1 MFGADCSALFVRMR
15 QSRTIHSS
23 AMDSMCNI
31 GSVLPMTKSSARPS
45 PDALRV
51 ILAVA
56 DVLTRWCGHI
66 VPYESSSSDWPER
79 TVPSSFVVRLLDQ
92 HEVYPTHPSDFMK
105 VAKRQHLRHNRNTT
119 CLEHCDISCSI
130 LVAFHPCLRV
140 GIRATGGTSPDV
152 PGRGRPCIKARA
164 ACVSRMQVITP
175 LNGFAASIN
184 HSMTPSIPE
193 VPSRHEV

>member
-130 LVAFHPCLRV
+130 F
-140 GIRATGGTSPDV
+140 GGVSSVPACRDPRYGRYEPGCTWSRSPLHQ
-152 PGRGRPCIKARA
+152 G
-164 ACVSRMQVITP
+164 SR
-175 LNGFAASIN
+175 
-184 HSMTPSIPE
+184 SM
-193 VPSRHEV
+193 R